1 MPWTS
6 RTLEGA
12 IIESRTVASFLVG
25 RETLEG
31 LMAEKAALVCGAG
44 GFIGSHLVKALKKE
58 GYWVR
63 GVDLKFPEFSETAAA
78 AKRLVKRLY
87 LYANNHYSAKSVANA
102 AMIKQQLGEP
112 IDGEYS
118 PEFVER
124 YPELRGIVNVTAVRT
139 S

>member
-63 GVDLKFPEFSETAAA
+63 GVDLKFPEFSETAADDFVVADPRHRRQLTDCAWRGNRPLA
-78 AKRLVKRLY
+78 AAVGFDDKDGCRI
-87 LYANNHYSAKSVANA
+87 A
-102 AMIKQQLGEP
+102 AAEQRRFR
-112 IDGEYS
+112 DGD
-118 PEFVER
+118 PA
-124 YPELRGIVNVTAVRT
+124 AVR
-139 S
+139 